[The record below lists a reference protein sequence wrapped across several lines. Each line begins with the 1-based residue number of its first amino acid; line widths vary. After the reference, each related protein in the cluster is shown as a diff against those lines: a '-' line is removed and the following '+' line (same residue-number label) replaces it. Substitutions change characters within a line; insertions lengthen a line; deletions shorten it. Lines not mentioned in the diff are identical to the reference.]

1 MPHLTID
8 FARRGTRVP
17 RAGVALSV
25 VAALLMLPAGDA
37 LWRAYRDNDRAHAAL
52 AASVHRA
59 PAPLRRDAAAGVDA
73 APAARQQAKQIGAVF
88 SELTVPWQDLLAIVE
103 GYGAH
108 DVALIGIDQ
117 SPAQGQI
124 RITAEAKDFDAMIQY
139 LKYLQGSALLR
150 EAVLNTHLVETTEPG
165 VPVRFQI
172 TAIWRKP

>member
-1 MPHLTID
+1 MMPHLTID
-8 FARRGTRVP
+8 FARRGTRLP

-25 VAALLMLPAGDA
+25 AAALLMLLAGDA
-37 LWRAYRDNDRAHAAL
+37 LWQAYRDNDRAHAAL
-52 AASVHRA
+52 ATAAHRSPA
-59 PAPLRRDAAAGVDA
+59 PARRDSAAST
-73 APAARQQAKQIGAVF
+73 PAARLQAKQIDAVF
-88 SELTVPWQDLLAIVE
+88 SELTVPWQHLLSIVE
-103 GYGAH
+103 GYREH

-124 RITAEAKDFDAMIQY
+124 RITAEAKDFDAMIRY

-150 EAVLNTHLVETTEPG
+150 EAVLNTHLVETMTPG